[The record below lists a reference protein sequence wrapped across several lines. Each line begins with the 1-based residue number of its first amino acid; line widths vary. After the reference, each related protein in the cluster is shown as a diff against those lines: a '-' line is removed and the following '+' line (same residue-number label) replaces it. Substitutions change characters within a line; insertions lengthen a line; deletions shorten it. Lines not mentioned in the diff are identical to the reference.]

1 MFLLIELLI
10 NKNKVSLINY
20 LGVDMFSKKLADK
33 LDEYHLLK
41 HPFYQAWNEGK
52 LNREIIKDYAEQ
64 YYQHVKA
71 FPRYISATHSL
82 CEDISKRKV
91 LLENLQEEEDRDND
105 HPKLWKQFA
114 MALGADDKE
123 IETKDQDSFT
133 KDMIENFFKQA
144 RSSYAEGL
152 GSFYTYERQVPEVA
166 DVKITGL
173 KQHYGVDTKEG
184 LQFFEVHKDADVIH
198 RAECEKLLDELSPEE
213 QAKAEKA
220 ALTTAKFMWNFLS
233 GVALKHKL
241 PLECAA

>member
-133 KDMIENFFKQA
+133 KDMIDNFFKQA

-198 RAECEKLLDELSPEE
+198 RAECEKLLDELTPEE

>member
-1 MFLLIELLI
+1 
-10 NKNKVSLINY
+10 
-20 LGVDMFSKKLADK
+20 
-33 LDEYHLLK
+33 
-41 HPFYQAWNEGK
+41 
-52 LNREIIKDYAEQ
+52 
-64 YYQHVKA
+64 
-71 FPRYISATHSL
+71 
-82 CEDISKRKV
+82 
-91 LLENLQEEEDRDND
+91 
-105 HPKLWKQFA
+105 

-133 KDMIENFFKQA
+133 KDMIDNFFKQA

-198 RAECEKLLDELSPEE
+198 RAECEKLLDELTPEE
-213 QAKAEKA
+213 QVKAEKA

-233 GVALKHKL
+233 GGSFKAQITFGVCSLNN
-241 PLECAA
+241 

>member
-10 NKNKVSLINY
+10 NKNKVSLLNY
-20 LGVDMFSKKLADK
+20 IGVDMFSKKLADK

-123 IETKDQDSFT
+123 IETKDQDNFT
-133 KDMIENFFKQA
+133 KDMIDNFFKQA

-198 RAECEKLLDELSPEE
+198 RAECEKLLDELTPEE
-213 QAKAEKA
+213 KAKAEKA

-241 PLECAA
+241 HLECAA

>member
-133 KDMIENFFKQA
+133 KDMIDNFFKQA

>member
-1 MFLLIELLI
+1 
-10 NKNKVSLINY
+10 
-20 LGVDMFSKKLADK
+20 MFSKELNKK
-33 LDEYHLLK
+33 LDQYHLLN
-41 HPFYQAWNEGK
+41 HPFYKSWNEGK
-52 LNREIIKDYAEQ
+52 LTREIIKDYAEQ

-71 FPRYISATHSL
+71 FPRYISATHSM
-82 CEDISKRKV
+82 CDDISKRKV
-91 LLENLQEEEDRDND
+91 LLENLQEEEDKDSD

-114 MALGADDKE
+114 LALGADTQKL
-123 IETKDQDSFT
+123 ETLDLENFT
-133 KDMIENFFKQA
+133 KDMIDNFFKQA

-166 DVKITGL
+166 DVKIAGL
-173 KQHYGVDTKEG
+173 KLHYGINTKEG

-198 RAECEKLLDELSPEE
+198 RAECEKLLDELSLEE
-213 QAKAEKA
+213 QKKAERA

>member
-1 MFLLIELLI
+1 M
-10 NKNKVSLINY
+10 
-20 LGVDMFSKKLADK
+20 
-33 LDEYHLLK
+33 
-41 HPFYQAWNEGK
+41 
-52 LNREIIKDYAEQ
+52 
-64 YYQHVKA
+64 
-71 FPRYISATHSL
+71 

-91 LLENLQEEEDRDND
+91 LLENLTEEEDKDHD

-114 MALGADDKE
+114 LALGADKDG
-123 IETKDQDSFT
+123 IETKDQETFT
-133 KDMIENFFKQA
+133 KDMIDNFFKQA

-166 DVKITGL
+166 DVKISGL
-173 KQHYGVDTKEG
+173 KTHYGVDTKEG

-213 QAKAEKA
+213 QVKAEKA